1 MRIGLFT
8 DSYPPYI
15 NGVSTS
21 VAMLKKALE
30 KQGHIVYV
38 VTVSNHALKYE
49 YDEAERILKIPGIPI
64 GIYDYR
70 LSRIYPISMINRMK
84 NWKLDVIHSHTEFGI
99 GILARIF
106 AKQFNLPL
114 VHTYHTLYEDY
125 THYIT
130 HGYFDKSSKKI
141 VEYLT
146 KFYCDKTANELIVPT
161 TKIYKLF
168 KDKYEFKK
176 NIHIIPTGIE
186 VERFFSE
193 NVDYN
198 DVTSLRKKLNIGR
211 KNFTILFVGRLA
223 EEKNVEFL
231 INAHRK
237 IIDINKNIKLLI
249 VGDGPDKEKYEQL
262 SESLGMKGQ
271 VIFNG
276 KAAWEEIPIYYHSCD
291 IFATAST
298 SETQGLTVIEAMAAG
313 KTPICIRDESFLGT
327 VTDELNGKIFDTEEQ
342 YINSVLELERDKN
355 LRARYNQQAR
365 IQAEH
370 CSSKTYAT
378 MVLEVYE
385 RAIVDKNNE
394 NPFGIISK
402 IVKRIKGDKNV
413 TSTK

>member
-30 KQGHIVYV
+30 KQGHTVYV
-38 VTVSNHALKYE
+38 VTVSSHALKYE
-49 YDEAERILKIPGIPI
+49 YDEKEKILKIPGIPV

-70 LSRIYPISMINRMK
+70 LSRIYPISMINKMK

-146 KFYCDKTANELIVPT
+146 KFYCDKTAHELIVPT
-161 TKIYKLF
+161 NKIYKLF
-168 KDKYEFKK
+168 KEKYEFTK

-186 VERFFSE
+186 VERFFVE
-193 NVDYN
+193 NVDKK
-198 DVTSLRKKLNIGR
+198 DVELLRKKLNIKR
-211 KNFTILFVGRLA
+211 KDFIILFVGRLA

-231 INAHRK
+231 IKAEKKLLEQN
-237 IIDINKNIKLLI
+237 NNIRLLI
-249 VGDGPDKEKYEQL
+249 VGDGPDKEKYEEL
-262 SESLGMKGQ
+262 AKSLDLGDR

-276 KAAWEEIPIYYHSCD
+276 KAAWEEIPVYYHVAD
-291 IFATAST
+291 LFATAST
-298 SETQGLTVIEAMAAG
+298 SETQGLTVIEAMASG
-313 KTPICIRDESFLGT
+313 TTPLCIRDESFVGT
-327 VTDELNGKIFDTEEQ
+327 VTDELNGRIFDTEKE
-342 YINSVLELERDKN
+342 YIEEVLELVNDNN
-355 LRARYNQQAR
+355 LRARFNQQAR

-370 CSSKTYAT
+370 CSSKAYAT
-378 MVLEVYE
+378 RVLEVYE
-385 RAIVDKNNE
+385 RAIKDKE
-394 NPFGIISK
+394 AEYRYGIISK
-402 IVKRIKGDKNV
+402 IIKKVKGE
-413 TSTK
+413 

>member
-30 KQGHIVYV
+30 KQGHTVYV

-49 YDEAERILKIPGIPI
+49 YDDKEKILKIPGIPV

-70 LSRIYPISMINRMK
+70 LSRIYPVSMIRKMK

-161 TKIYKLF
+161 NKIYKLF
-168 KDKYEFKK
+168 KDKYEFTK

-186 VERFFSE
+186 VDRFFTE
-193 NVDYN
+193 NIDKK
-198 DVTSLRKKLNIGR
+198 DVELLRKKLDIKR
-211 KNFTILFVGRLA
+211 KDFIILFVGRLA

-231 INAHRK
+231 INAHK
-237 IIDINKNIKLLI
+237 KLLEHNKNLRLLI

-262 SESLGMKGQ
+262 SSSLDLGDR

-276 KAAWEEIPIYYHSCD
+276 KAAWEEIPIYYQVANL
-291 IFATAST
+291 FATAST
-298 SETQGLTVIEAMAAG
+298 SETQGLTVIEAMASG
-313 KTPICIRDESFLGT
+313 TTPLCIKDESFMGT
-327 VTDELNGKIFDTEEQ
+327 ITDELNGRIFETEEQ
-342 YINSVLELERDKN
+342 YINEVLELVNDNN
-355 LRARYNQQAR
+355 LRNRYNNQAR

-370 CSSKTYAT
+370 CSSRAYAT
-378 MVLEVYE
+378 SVVEVYQ
-385 RAIVDKNNE
+385 RAIKDKE
-394 NPFGIISK
+394 KEDRFGILSK
-402 IVKRIKGDKNV
+402 IIKKLKGE
-413 TSTK
+413 